1 MSRRGLATT
10 GAEASAA
17 VPSMLAPPRVSAFRV
32 PLSMV
37 LDLIMLAEV
46 GLVVLAAT
54 LAKVVY
60 IVLVLDSNQAL
71 GPYVVAGIA
80 GGIIAHYT
88 MRSRGLCEPAAF
100 FEWRKRLYDLVVS
113 IGLSFLALIAL
124 AYLFKLSSDYS
135 RGWMLTWL
143 AFVFVLLPASRPLS
157 ARLLRWLTA
166 TGSTVRRI
174 AVVASE
180 SAGLQF
186 AERLRAIPGVAVA
199 GIFQLSKE
207 SEQQGA
213 TTVADLINMGQRN
226 EFDEVVIAASGALQ
240 PGAAQLVEEL
250 RVLPVDVWV
259 YAADLDMPIHGVS
272 RLGNASLFQVST
284 QSLRDWGYV
293 SKLALDYVVGSISL
307 LLFAP
312 LMLAVAVAIKL
323 ESPGP
328 VFFRQRRHGYN
339 HRLIDV
345 YKFRSM
351 TVAENGDHVVQAQK
365 NDARVT
371 RVGKFLR
378 RTSLDELPQLFNV
391 LKGEMSLVGP
401 RPHAVAH
408 NQHYRERL
416 ERYANRHC
424 VKPGMTGW
432 AQVNGF
438 RGPTEDPEK
447 MRKRVEMDL
456 YYIENWSLWLDIKIL
471 ALTPLV
477 GFVHRNAF

>member
-1 MSRRGLATT
+1 
-10 GAEASAA
+10 
-17 VPSMLAPPRVSAFRV
+17 
-32 PLSMV
+32 MV

-46 GLVVLAAT
+46 GVVVLTAT
-54 LAKVVY
+54 LAKVIY
-60 IVLVLDSNQAL
+60 IMFVLDSSQAL
-71 GPYVVAGIA
+71 EPYVVAGIV

-88 MRSRGLCEPAAF
+88 MRSRGLCEPAAVLG
-100 FEWRKRLYDLVVS
+100 WRTRLYDLFVA

-143 AFVFVLLPASRPLS
+143 ALVLVLLPASRPLS
-157 ARLLRWLTA
+157 AMLLRWLTA

-174 AVVASE
+174 AVVAGE

-186 AERLRAIPGVAVA
+186 AERLRATPGVAVS
-199 GIFQLSKE
+199 GIFQLSGE
-207 SEQQGA
+207 HEQLGIA
-213 TTVADLINMGQRN
+213 TVADLINMGQRG
-226 EFDEVVIAASGALQ
+226 EFDEVIIAASDALR
-240 PGAAQLVEEL
+240 PRAAQLVEEL
-250 RVLPVDVWV
+250 RVLPMDVWI
-259 YAADLDMPIHGVS
+259 YAADLDIPIHGVT
-272 RLGNASLFQVST
+272 RLGDASLLHVNT

-293 SKLALDYVVGSISL
+293 GKLAIDYVVGSIGL

-312 LMLAVAVAIKL
+312 LMAAIAVAIRL
-323 ESPGP
+323 EGSGP
-328 VFFRQRRHGYN
+328 VLFRQRRHGYN

-345 YKFRSM
+345 YKFRTM
-351 TVAENGDHVVQAQK
+351 TVADNGDHVVQAHK
-365 NDARVT
+365 DDARVN

-408 NQHYRERL
+408 NHHYRARL

>member
-1 MSRRGLATT
+1 M
-10 GAEASAA
+10 
-17 VPSMLAPPRVSAFRV
+17 SAFRV
-32 PLSMV
+32 PLGMV
-37 LDLIMLAEV
+37 LDVIMLAEV
-46 GLVVLAAT
+46 GIVVIAAT
-54 LAKVVY
+54 LAKVIY
-60 IVLVLDSNQAL
+60 IVLVLESSQAL
-71 GPYVVAGIA
+71 EPYVVAGIV
-80 GGIIAHYT
+80 GGILAHYT
-88 MRSRGLCEPAAF
+88 MRTRGLYEPAAVLG
-100 FEWRKRLYDLVVS
+100 WRTRLYDMFVS
-113 IGLSFLALIAL
+113 IGLAFLALIAL

-143 AFVFVLLPASRPLS
+143 ALVSVLLPASRPLS

-174 AVVASE
+174 AIVASE
-180 SAGLQF
+180 SAGLRL
-186 AERLRAIPGVAVA
+186 AERLCRTPGIAIA
-199 GIFQLSKE
+199 GIFPLSEE
-207 SEQQGA
+207 SERPGFA
-213 TTVADLINMGQRN
+213 NVADLIAMGQRN
-226 EFDEVVIAASGALQ
+226 EFDEVVIAASDALR
-240 PGAAQLVEEL
+240 PRAAQLVEEL
-250 RVLPVDVWV
+250 RVLPVDMWV
-259 YAADLDMPIHGVS
+259 YAADLDMPIHSVT
-272 RLGNASLFQVST
+272 RLGDASLFQVNT

-293 SKLALDYVVGSISL
+293 SKLALDYVVGSVSL

-312 LMLAVAVAIKL
+312 VMLAIAVAIRL
-323 ESPGP
+323 ESSGP
-328 VFFRQRRHGYN
+328 VLFRQRRHGYN

-345 YKFRSM
+345 YKFRTM
-351 TVAENGDHVVQAQK
+351 TVGENGDHVVQAHK
-365 NDARVT
+365 DDARVT

-408 NQHYRERL
+408 NHHYRERL

-432 AQVNGF
+432 AQVKGF